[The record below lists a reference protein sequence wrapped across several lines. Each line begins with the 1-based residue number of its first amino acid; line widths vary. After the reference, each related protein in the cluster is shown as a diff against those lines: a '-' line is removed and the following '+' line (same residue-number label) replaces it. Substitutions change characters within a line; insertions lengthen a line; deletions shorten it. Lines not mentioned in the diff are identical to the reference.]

1 MLQTEI
7 FTNHFFVSPIII
19 VLTII
24 IALIF
29 KKVFKKFIE
38 HSTEKLNN
46 DPTNYKFLLHAISA
60 LIYIVGFSVAIY
72 SIPYLRTAAQSML
85 AGAGILAVV
94 IGFASQQALSNIV
107 SGVFIVIFKP
117 FRVND
122 RLQIRETMNGIVEDI
137 TLRHTVLRDFE
148 NKRIIIPNSVM
159 SNEIVVNANFSDN
172 NICKRIDIAVGYKA
186 DLKKAKE
193 IMKDEVLK
201 HPEFIDNRT
210 ALERENGG
218 DVVPV
223 RVIELNEYSV
233 TLRAWSWT
241 VDPAS
246 AFIMGCDLLES
257 IKLRFDEEGIEIP
270 YPYNNTILHK
280 SINK

>member
-1 MLQTEI
+1 MFKSETITE
-7 FTNHFFVSPIII
+7 HFLVSPVIILMTVII
-19 VLTII
+19 VI
-24 IALIF
+24 IF
-29 KKVFKKFIE
+29 KKTFKKLID
-38 HSTEKLNN
+38 HSSEKLNN

-60 LIYIVGFSVAIY
+60 LIYIVGFSIAIY

-94 IGFASQQALSNIV
+94 IGFASQQALSNII

-172 NICKRIDIAVGYKA
+172 NICKRIDISVGYKA

-201 HPEFIDNRT
+201 HPDFIDNRT
-210 ALERENGG
+210 SLELQNGE
-218 DVVPV
+218 DIVPV
-223 RVIELNEYSV
+223 RVLDLNEYSI
-233 TLRAWSWT
+233 TLRAWAWT

-246 AFIMGCDLLES
+246 AFVMGCDLLES
-257 IKLRFDEEGIEIP
+257 IKLRFDDEGIEIP
-270 YPYNNTILHK
+270 YPYVNNVIRQHAT
-280 SINK
+280 